1 MFVHGDNLKQKETH
15 KEKYIDQEARMF
27 LAEIRI
33 EYDKWNIANEA
44 LKGPFSTI
52 SESDLEIIKQR
63 VKLFSDYKEFIDQQK
78 YAEKFDSRSN
88 LHSAV
93 LEEFIF
99 YLFRDLVYE
108 FSKSAILGKA
118 HTFKDIFFHST
129 SFKEMVTRPNAK
141 IEKKDH
147 DFIIGVNI
155 QAQMNCDGSSDV
167 ESHNWQIPAVAI
179 ECKTYLD
186 KTMLEGS
193 STAAEQL
200 KHRNPNAIYIVVA
213 EWLKLTEQVNLKKF
227 KVDQIYVLRKQKNT
241 DREYRYA
248 DTYKKNPIFEDVVQH
263 IFDTV
268 RNHLTADWEGGISFG
283 LQKGYLM

>member
-1 MFVHGDNLKQKETH
+1 MLIHGDNLKQKEFH
-15 KEKYIDQEARMF
+15 KEKYTDEEAKRF
-27 LAEIRI
+27 LAEIRV
-33 EYDKWNIANEA
+33 EYNKWNIENEI
-44 LKGPFSTI
+44 LKGPFSNI
-52 SESDLEIIKQR
+52 SHNDFEIIKKR
-63 VKLFSDYKEFIDQQK
+63 VQLFSYYKEFIDQQK

-88 LHSAV
+88 LHSSV

-108 FSKSAILGKA
+108 FSNAAILGKV
-118 HTFKDIFFHST
+118 HTFKDIFFHPS
-129 SFKEMVTRPNAK
+129 SYKEMVKRPNAK
-141 IEKKDH
+141 VEKKDH

-155 QAQMNCDGSSDV
+155 HAQMNCEGSSDV
-167 ESHNWQIPAVAI
+167 EIHNWQIPAVVV

-200 KHRNPNAIYIVVA
+200 KHRNPNAIYVVVA

-227 KVDQIYVLRKQKNT
+227 KVDQIYILRKQKNT
-241 DREYRYA
+241 DREYRYTS
-248 DTYKKNPIFEDVVQH
+248 TYKKNPVFDDVVQH
-263 IFDTV
+263 LFDTV
-268 RNHLTADWEGGISFG
+268 RNHLTADWESGISFG

>member
-1 MFVHGDNLKQKETH
+1 MFVHGDNLKQKESH
-15 KEKYIDQEARMF
+15 KEKYTDQEAKNY

-33 EYDKWNIANEA
+33 EYDKWNKANEE
-44 LKGPFSTI
+44 LKGPFSAI
-52 SESDLEIIKQR
+52 DEGDFEIINKR
-63 VKLFSDYKEFIDQQK
+63 VQLFSEYKEFIDQQK

-88 LHSAV
+88 LHSSV

-99 YLFRDLVYE
+99 YIFRDLVYE
-108 FSKSAILGKA
+108 FSTSAILGKA
-118 HTFKDIFFHST
+118 HTFKDIFFNST
-129 SFKEMVTRPNAK
+129 SYKEMVSSPNAK
-141 IEKKDH
+141 VEKKDH

-155 QAQMNCDGSSDV
+155 QATMNCDGSTDT
-167 ESHNWQIPAVAI
+167 ELHNWQIPAVAI

-263 IFDTV
+263 LFDTV
-268 RNHLTADWEGGISFG
+268 RNHLTSDWEGGISYG

>member
-1 MFVHGDNLKQKETH
+1 MFVHGDNLKQKESH
-15 KEKYIDQEARMF
+15 KEKYIDQEAKQF
-27 LAEIRI
+27 LAEIRV
-33 EYDKWNIANEA
+33 EYDKWNIANEQ
-44 LKGPFSTI
+44 LKGPFSNI
-52 SESDLEIIKQR
+52 LESDIEIINKR
-63 VKLFSDYKEFIDQQK
+63 VQLFSEYKEFIDQQK

-88 LHSAV
+88 LHSSV

-99 YLFRDLVYE
+99 YIFRDLVYE

-118 HTFKDIFFHST
+118 HTFKDIFFNS
-129 SFKEMVTRPNAK
+129 SSYKEMVARPNAK
-141 IEKKDH
+141 VEKKDH

-155 QAQMNCDGSSDV
+155 QASMNCDGSS
-167 ESHNWQIPAVAI
+167 ETETHNWQIPAVAI

-263 IFDTV
+263 LFDTV
-268 RNHLTADWEGGISFG
+268 RNHLTSDWEGGISYG